1 MLAGQILGSAPQ
13 VRLETHADVPMLA
26 PRGAE
31 YLQCDVDIARLLH
44 VDPQERAA
52 ILRPR
57 RERVDRLLAG
67 AAIYV
72 ESEMRELDR
81 HLARQP
87 ALPHRGEDA
96 EVVVPHGDGLG
107 PVADLLAEL
116 GEHAPQA
123 GAGELGGGVER
134 GTQVFPRQETPH
146 RPPEERAATQLLGE
160 PAAARGTE
168 QEAAAKRHG
177 SGLDSA
183 ARRRSVGEA
192 AY

>member
-1 MLAGQILGSAPQ
+1 MFLIMSLYSFFFFFSSRRRHT
-13 VRLETHADVPMLA
+13 RLQGDWSSDVCSSDL
-26 PRGAE
+26 
-31 YLQCDVDIARLLH
+31 
-44 VDPQERAA
+44 
-52 ILRPR
+52 
-57 RERVDRLLAG
+57 
-67 AAIYV
+67 
-72 ESEMRELDR
+72 
-81 HLARQP
+81 
-87 ALPHRGEDA
+87 
-96 EVVVPHGDGLG
+96 
-107 PVADLLAEL
+107 VADLLAEL
-116 GEHAPQA
+116 GEDAPQA